1 MTMDALKDQNR
12 QLRRRLRETKDA
24 LRDAEDTIEWIGKQL
39 KAPAAIT
46 QEG

>member
-1 MTMDALKDQNR
+1 MTIEVLKDQNR

-39 KAPAAIT
+39 KAPAVGT

>member
-1 MTMDALKDQNR
+1 MTVEVLKEQNR
-12 QLRRRLRETKDA
+12 RLRRRLRETKDA

-39 KAPAAIT
+39 KAPAAGT